1 MALAP
6 AGLDEKGEVA
16 KGEQEVAAHHVVE
29 RKEHVERW
37 QHCSVAQK
45 YLLL

>member
-6 AGLDEKGEVA
+6 AGLDEKEGGGR
-16 KGEQEVAAHHVVE
+16 GEQEVAAHHVVE

-45 YLLL
+45 